1 MILWK
6 SGFGVFVTHGPFG
19 ESDKSGRFTSIW
31 KQSEAVPESKT
42 APSASQAGLRTLL
55 ASGWGSFGELRA
67 QGDVTCWGLSSM
79 HAVGAT
85 KP

>member
-6 SGFGVFVTHGPFG
+6 SGFGAFVIHRPFG
-19 ESDKSGRFTSIW
+19 ESDKSRWFTSIW
-31 KQSEAVPESKT
+31 KQSEVVPESKA
-42 APSASQAGLRTLL
+42 APSGSQAGLGKLL

-67 QGDVTCWGLSSM
+67 QGDVTCGGLSSM
-79 HAVGAT
+79 HVVGAT